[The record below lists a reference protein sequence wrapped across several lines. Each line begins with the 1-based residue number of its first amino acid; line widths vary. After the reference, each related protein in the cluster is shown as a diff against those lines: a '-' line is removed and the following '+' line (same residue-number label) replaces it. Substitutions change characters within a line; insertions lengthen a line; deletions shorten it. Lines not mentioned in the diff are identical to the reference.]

1 MVGPQDAVG
10 DAGLVLDRD
19 EQHALGAARLLTDE
33 DDAGDL
39 DMAAVADGG
48 EVGAAG
54 HAAPRQLLA
63 HEGQRIRAKR
73 ELQRP
78 IVLDHLAPIRQRP
91 KQNLQVDQVLLGA
104 GSSSLDRQ
112 RAEVKAAEVA
122 QAATQAN
129 DKTAWL
135 VAVAAGVSVDA
146 VTLDREHQRA
156 AVSAAPLPGAT
167 LVTYR
172 ALEDRVSQLAEGWQ
186 VSIVPPYG
194 TLPVIHFADNV
205 DSLDAAARHAVL
217 LSAWAAR
224 RWNVPSL
231 SIPGL
236 LQGATPERPLLAQ
249 RRALAIATLLKA
261 RGEASGP
268 APASDQDVTLG
279 LAKP

>member
-236 LQGATPERPLLAQ
+236 PQGATPERPLLAR